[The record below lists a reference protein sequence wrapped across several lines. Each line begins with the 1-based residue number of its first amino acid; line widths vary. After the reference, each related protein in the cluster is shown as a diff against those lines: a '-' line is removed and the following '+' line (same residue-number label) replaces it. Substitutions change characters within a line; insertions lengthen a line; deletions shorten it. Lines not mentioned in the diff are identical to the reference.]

1 MGMIDEG
8 GSPPSQRVIIVH
20 RSQERLLRHLGG
32 FSASLEEA
40 WDVPRDLSLPGLA
53 EAMGVVRS
61 GLNQP
66 LSQLLQNELIQ
77 VRVDHVI
84 GGCSRRR
91 QVYHITERGRS
102 WLSEHPEQKK
112 TESPSTG
119 SEGKP
124 HSSGLVGRK
133 EAIAELETTLSEHG
147 GLILGGLS
155 GVGKSALLRAFAAGD
170 SMASGTPRWADVD
183 EFSDAKS
190 VLSAWFPDD
199 ASIPTDAEAMIQRA
213 TGDTCT
219 SLFVLDY
226 IHRLSSRHQGAM
238 MVFVKAIH
246 AAGHRIVLAGRL
258 PFTGGLDWPV
268 MRLPTLDPQ
277 EATSL
282 LGEGLSAEQRFEI
295 AKALGGHPM
304 ALQLYQEGDQLPEE
318 GEDVQSFVE
327 HSMLKVL
334 SDEERQALD
343 GMVLFPR
350 PLRSEVVPGED
361 FIGALDDHALLRWSS
376 ASEVEVHNLVRNVR
390 RAMLSEQELTNLHL
404 AAIQHWETHA
414 HDSEFAILRLYH
426 QLALERDDLTDLMG
440 AQFEE
445 LVMSEAAALAVIFQR
460 ATEQRPDDE
469 NLHYWAGRVALH
481 RHEPDHARHH
491 IDHISTSSLKNELQ
505 YSLALQD
512 GDAAEAQRLLDAQ
525 LGEAS
530 SFERSRLLI
539 AAAVQHLEDRIFDQ
553 PTGIDVK
560 AIHRMLNEVVL
571 PEALERRTP
580 MTVSLSM
587 IQHTLALVEEDE
599 SRALALIDGLAS
611 IGEHHD
617 PIVLHMKFK
626 TRLKFEGALE
636 PSSLV
641 KELEQTMASQP
652 TEFHRGVVGLSYAEH
667 LVSAKSDEG
676 VPFFETLPT
685 PESHGMKGAPALRYE
700 ARWWYLRGHLY
711 PDTAHVAL
719 RESSRCFRQA
729 GCLNAARM
737 VAKRLHRIL

>member
-1 MGMIDEG
+1 
-8 GSPPSQRVIIVH
+8 
-20 RSQERLLRHLGG
+20 
-32 FSASLEEA
+32 
-40 WDVPRDLSLPGLA
+40 
-53 EAMGVVRS
+53 
-61 GLNQP
+61 
-66 LSQLLQNELIQ
+66 
-77 VRVDHVI
+77 
-84 GGCSRRR
+84 
-91 QVYHITERGRS
+91 
-102 WLSEHPEQKK
+102 
-112 TESPSTG
+112 
-119 SEGKP
+119 
-124 HSSGLVGRK
+124 
-133 EAIAELETTLSEHG
+133 
-147 GLILGGLS
+147 
-155 GVGKSALLRAFAAGD
+155 
-170 SMASGTPRWADVD
+170 
-183 EFSDAKS
+183 
-190 VLSAWFPDD
+190 
-199 ASIPTDAEAMIQRA
+199 
-213 TGDTCT
+213 
-219 SLFVLDY
+219 
-226 IHRLSSRHQGAM
+226 
-238 MVFVKAIH
+238 
-246 AAGHRIVLAGRL
+246 
-258 PFTGGLDWPV
+258 

-277 EATSL
+277 EAISL

-327 HSMLKVL
+327 HSMLRVL
-334 SDEERQALD
+334 SEEERKALD

-350 PLRSEVVPGED
+350 PLPSEVVPGED
-361 FIGALDDHALLRWSS
+361 LIGALDDHALLRWSS
-376 ASEVEVHNLVRNVR
+376 ASEVEVHHLVRNVR
-390 RAMLSEQELTNLHL
+390 RAMLSRQELTNLHL

-414 HDSEFAILRLYH
+414 HVSEFAILRLYH
-426 QLALERDDLTDLMG
+426 QLALERDDLTDIMG

-445 LVMSEAAALAVIFQR
+445 LVMSEGAALAVIFQR

-481 RHEPDHARHH
+481 RHEPEHARHH

-599 SRALALIDGLAS
+599 SRALALIDGLTS

-626 TRLKFEGALE
+626 TRLKFDGAST

-641 KELEQTMASQP
+641 KELEQTMTSQP
-652 TEFHRGVVGLSYAEH
+652 TEFHRGVVGLSYVEH
-667 LVSAKSDEG
+667 LVNTKSEG
-676 VPFFETLPT
+676 GVSFFETLPT

-711 PDTAHVAL
+711 PDTAPVAL

-729 GCLNAARM
+729 GCLNAARI
-737 VAKRLHRIL
+737 VAQRLHRIL